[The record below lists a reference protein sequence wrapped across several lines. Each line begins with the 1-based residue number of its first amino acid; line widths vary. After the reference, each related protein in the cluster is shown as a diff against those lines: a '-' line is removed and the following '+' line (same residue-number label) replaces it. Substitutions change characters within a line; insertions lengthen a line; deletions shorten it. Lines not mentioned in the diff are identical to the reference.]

1 MLHIHNWR
9 TFRDD
14 GYWLY
19 QHCQKC
25 QQRRLKEKSPNL
37 LKGQKPNPAWMEGKS
52 LPIPIGE
59 KGNE

>member
-1 MLHIHNWR
+1 MHIHHWQ

-25 QQRRLKEKSPNL
+25 KQRRLREKSTL
-37 LKGQKPNPAWMEGKS
+37 LKGQKPNPAWLEGKS
-52 LPIPIGE
+52 LPVPIGE
-59 KGNE
+59 KGSE